1 MKLLK
6 LSATALIIAGANL
19 LFSQSALA
27 CTQND
32 PHYHACVY
40 HNIILPQ
47 QQQQQGYG
55 NSGGY
60 GNNTGSNYP
69 SQPTTKTE
77 CQMLNNGYQSCI
89 HYSLSTGAIVIKE
102 MINPKISRPISQI
115 FYQPNGQIVSERY
128 FDAQGEKHG
137 THKDY
142 HSTGQLSAVV
152 TYEHGKKLSAEYIEN
167 DGTVAKIT
175 YQYTPYEIAHHRVY
189 VNGKQH
195 GLEHK
200 QFYNERKQK
209 WVTLYEVNWVN
220 GKKHGTEKF
229 YSLVNDKGKT
239 KLDKKV
245 EWNNGV
251 QVR

>member
-1 MKLLK
+1 MKILK
-6 LSATALIIAGANL
+6 RSATALIIAGANM

-27 CTQND
+27 HTTVGD
-32 PHYHACVY
+32 L
-40 HNIILPQ
+40 HNQ
-47 QQQQQGYG
+47 QSLCSYGYNPNCSN
-55 NSGGY
+55 NSGY

-69 SQPTTKTE
+69 SQPTMRTE

-89 HYSLSTGAIVIKE
+89 HYSLSTGAITFKE
-102 MINPKISRPISQI
+102 MINPKTSRPISQI
-115 FYQPNGQIVSERY
+115 FYHYNGQISSEKS
-128 FDAQGEKHG
+128 FDEQGKEHG

-142 HSTGQLSAVV
+142 RSTGQLFAVEI
-152 TYEHGKKLSAEYIEN
+152 YEHGKKISGEYDN
-167 DGTVAKIT
+167 NNGTVTKVT
-175 YQYTPYEIAHHRVY
+175 YEYTPSQKIEHRRVY

-195 GLEHK
+195 GLENK
-200 QFYNERKQK
+200 QFYHEKSKK

-229 YSLVNDKGKT
+229 YSLINDKGRT
-239 KLDKKV
+239 KLDKTV